1 MRAADEL
8 PAMEAIVLLYRKEP
22 LRTFE
27 LGVSGLEVGSGAGC
41 DVVVHDTAVLDRH
54 VLVRTEGADVV
65 AIDLSSDAK
74 KQRPK
79 ALRPGEE
86 LWLSERH
93 AIMRVRDAPSRP
105 YASMF
110 RTEPILI
117 RKGDDTEVTMSLL
130 IGRGAD
136 ARRVNLGGRPLL
148 LGSGEGCDV
157 VLFDRAV
164 SSRHCRIEPGTEG
177 IVVRD
182 LGSRN
187 GTFVDGVR
195 SFVASMGP
203 GTRLRVGRTDLL
215 VVARGESGD
224 ARSDGLVAS
233 SPVMIEVLGWVERY
247 AQLKF
252 PVLILGESGAGKEGI
267 ARALHMR
274 GPRREGPYVVV
285 NAGALPRDLIESEL
299 FGHERGA
306 FTGALTQRRGVFEQA
321 DGGTLFLDEIGELPM
336 ELQTRLLRVLESGEL
351 RRVGAEQPIRVD
363 VRLVCATH
371 RDIRGMVEEGKF
383 RRDLYYRLAQ
393 LFLEVPPLRER
404 PLDVRALAR
413 HFLSAISAEV
423 GPRELSDAAME
434 RLLAHDWPG
443 NVREL
448 RNVIHAASAASAGI
462 IDEMDVADAIR
473 RIEGPRRDRSNET
486 VSEILARFDGNLTR
500 AARVTGIPRSTLRDR
515 LRNERGVV
523 QEKK

>member
-1 MRAADEL
+1 
-8 PAMEAIVLLYRKEP
+8 MEAIVLLYRKEP

-27 LGVSGLEVGSGAGC
+27 LGASGLEVGSGAGC
-41 DVVVHDTAVLDRH
+41 DIVVHDTHVLERH
-54 VLVRTEGADVV
+54 VLVRAEGADVL
-65 AIDLSSDAK
+65 AIDLSSDAR

-79 ALRPGEE
+79 VLRPGEE
-86 LWLSERH
+86 LWLSEKH

-105 YASMF
+105 YASLF

-117 RKGDDTEVTMSLL
+117 KRDATEATMSLL
-130 IGRGAD
+130 IGRGVD

-148 LGSGEGCDV
+148 LGSGEACDV

-164 SSRHCRIEPGTEG
+164 SSRHCRFEPGSDG

-195 SFVASMGP
+195 SFVARIGP

-215 VVARGESGD
+215 VLARGESGD

-274 GPRREGPYVVV
+274 GPRRDKPYVVV

-299 FGHERGA
+299 FGHEKGA

-336 ELQTRLLRVLESGEL
+336 ELQARLLRVLESGEL
-351 RRVGAEQPIRVD
+351 RRVGAEQSIRVD

-371 RDIRGMVEEGKF
+371 RDIRCMVEDGQF

-404 PLDVRALAR
+404 HEDVRALAH
-413 HFLSAISAEV
+413 HFLAAISAEV
-423 GPRELSDAAME
+423 GPRELSNAAIE

-443 NVREL
+443 NAREL
-448 RNVIHAASAASAGI
+448 RNVIHAAAAGSAGI
-462 IDEMDVADAIR
+462 VDDVDVADAIR
-473 RIEGPRRDRSNET
+473 RIDGPRRDRSSET
-486 VSEILARFDGNLTR
+486 ASEIVARFEGNLTR
-500 AARVTGIPRSTLRDR
+500 ASRVTGIPRSTLRDR
-515 LRNERGVV
+515 LRNESQRGAVLD
-523 QEKK
+523 KK

>member
-1 MRAADEL
+1 
-8 PAMEAIVLLYRKEP
+8 MEAIVLLYRNEA

-27 LGVSGLEVGSGAGC
+27 LGASGLEVGSGARC
-41 DVVVHDTAVLDRH
+41 DIVVHDTDVLERH
-54 VLVRTEGADVV
+54 VLVRPEGADVL
-65 AIDLSSDAK
+65 AIDLSIDAK

-79 ALRPGEE
+79 TLRPGEE

-105 YASMF
+105 YATPF

-117 RKGDDTEVTMSLL
+117 KESDVEPTMSLL

-136 ARRVNLGGRPLL
+136 ARRVNLGARPLL
-148 LGSGEGCDV
+148 LGSGETCDV

-164 SSRHCRIEPGTEG
+164 SARHCRIEPGPDG
-177 IVVRD
+177 VLVRD

-195 SFVASMGP
+195 SYVARIGP
-203 GTRLRVGRTDLL
+203 GTRLRVGRTEVL
-215 VVARGESGD
+215 VLARGESGD

-233 SPVMIEVLGWVERY
+233 SPRMVEVLETVERY
-247 AQLKF
+247 APLKF

-267 ARALHMR
+267 ARALHTR
-274 GPRREGPYVVV
+274 GHRRDKPYVVV

-299 FGHERGA
+299 FGHEKGA
-306 FTGALTQRRGVFEQA
+306 FTGALMQRRGVFEQA
-321 DGGTLFLDEIGELPM
+321 DGGTLFLDEIGELPL
-336 ELQTRLLRVLESGEL
+336 ELQARLLRVLESGEL
-351 RRVGAEQPIRVD
+351 RRVGAEQSIRVD

-371 RDIRGMVEEGKF
+371 RDIREMVDEGRF

-404 PLDVRALAR
+404 PEDIRALAS
-413 HFLSAISAEV
+413 HFLSAISTDL
-423 GPRELSDAAME
+423 GSRELSSKAME
-434 RLLAHDWPG
+434 CLLAHDWPG

-448 RNVIHAASAASAGI
+448 RNVIHAAAAASAGVV
-462 IDEMDVADAIR
+462 DEADVAHAIR
-473 RIEGPRRDRSNET
+473 QIDGPRRGRAGS
-486 VSEILARFDGNLTR
+486 VSLAEIVARLDGNLTR
-500 AARVTGIPRSTLRDR
+500 ASRVTGIPRSTLRDR
-515 LRNERGVV
+515 LRSEREAA